1 MSDTPTRFNRRLTP
15 KLSGVSAS
23 ERPMQRLVRWRLVLE
38 EFSKLFDRET
48 SIADNTTHRER
59 VDGIMAGNRKKPHTV
74 RHDDMLALA
83 RNAKTRLL
91 QGPDRLQMI
100 DAGEFWHA

>member
-1 MSDTPTRFNRRLTP
+1 MIVSLVCRTLTLTGAV
-15 KLSGVSAS
+15 K
-23 ERPMQRLVRWRLVLE
+23 RPVQRLVRWHQVLE
-38 EFSKLFDRET
+38 EFSKLFGRET

-59 VDGIMAGNRKKPHTV
+59 IDGIMTGNRKKPHTV

-83 RNAKTRLL
+83 HNPKPRLL
-91 QGPDRLQMI
+91 QGPDRLQMM